1 MSICT
6 TDCELWIGGALVDEG
21 DRRLG
26 TIEEIYFDEPT
37 GRPQWLVVRNG
48 RFSRRSFV
56 PLTDAKR
63 IPEGIMT
70 PYDRHTIESAPR
82 IAADEDLG
90 EEQAHALYSHYDLAY
105 DALVDTD
112 QPDPP
117 SPRERVLSY
126 LT

>member
-6 TDCELWIGGALVDEG
+6 TDCDQWIGGALVDES

-26 TIEEIYFDEPT
+26 TIEEIYFDGQT
-37 GRPQWLVVRNG
+37 GRPQWLVVRLG
-48 RFSRRSFV
+48 RFARRAFV
-56 PLTDAKR
+56 PLTGAKR

-70 PYDRHTIESAPR
+70 PYRRHVIVAAPK
-82 IAADEDLG
+82 IAPDENIG
-90 EEQAHALYSHYDLAY
+90 EQQTHALYSHYDLAH

-126 LT
+126 LP